1 MTRETTMSLMTRA
14 VAAFAVLTVA
24 AIPVAALTIK
34 NTSGKEVS
42 VGVDNGSEEA
52 VYQIPAGGSVDV
64 TQDCSSECAVTGP
77 WGFSRLVAQN
87 ATISTDGDSLV
98 TATAAPPAQ
107 GLVPQNPVAEPA
119 DAQATAATAPDAA
132 PAKAAPAK
140 ARSKRANKPRS
151 SKQAQKGPGAGSFQ
165 MLFEGPKK

>member
-1 MTRETTMSLMTRA
+1 MSLMTRA

-64 TQDCSSECAVTGP
+64 KQDCSSDCAVTGP

-87 ATISTDGDSLV
+87 ATITTDGESLV
-98 TATAAPPAQ
+98 TATAAPRAQ
-107 GLVPQNPVAEPA
+107 GLVPQNPVAEPS
-119 DAQATAATAPDAA
+119 DAQAAAAAADAP

-165 MLFEGPKK
+165 MLFQGPK